1 MGVERVE
8 GVERLEVVEGVV
20 LVVGVIGVVEG
31 VRLKIV
37 ERRIGVLGVSQNAY
51 QLRYVVLHFET
62 LAVLP

>member
-37 ERRIGVLGVSQNAY
+37 ERIIGVLGVS
-51 QLRYVVLHFET
+51 
-62 LAVLP
+62 